1 LKVVIATARSGSSS
15 FVEYLSRIYPNESIA
30 KLLIHRITEDYKNII
45 KKYPE
50 VFLLDRKDK
59 LAQAESLTFRKFN
72 YGDDF
77 KYYHQKEYYDLS
89 DIENYYIEEAKKYFE
104 IQSSDMKV
112 LSSMYNKKI
121 IFYEDL
127 FKDTKKVE
135 ELNIYNKRF
144 YNEFLHPRHRS
155 RLLNKPKKQ
164 LL

>member
-1 LKVVIATARSGSSS
+1 
-15 FVEYLSRIYPNESIA
+15 
-30 KLLIHRITEDYKNII
+30 
-45 KKYPE
+45 
-50 VFLLDRKDK
+50 
-59 LAQAESLTFRKFN
+59 
-72 YGDDF
+72 
-77 KYYHQKEYYDLS
+77 
-89 DIENYYIEEAKKYFE
+89 
-104 IQSSDMKV
+104 MKV

-155 RLLNKPKKQ
+155 RLINKPKKE